1 MKCIKGIKKN
11 VSLLF
16 TASVVLSFGLSL
28 LACNLNKERE
38 NLYGTWIMESLD
50 GQPVP
55 TNSLFVARFYPQGTE
70 LHAAG
75 VIEDSVTHWGER
87 EDYTYEFV
95 GNEGFNLILTGLS
108 PTNEKVSIF
117 FDVQTLTKDRFAY
130 TFANPGLAGSFLSRG
145 NLVTLRK
152 SDVDYSK
159 QIVGLWEG
167 SVGLGNRFDFKA
179 DGTYDFYVNLS
190 GEWKI
195 INGRNVAYHLYGDL
209 LVCDVF
215 NTMESTGKD
224 GYDAWIIHI
233 EGDQMTM
240 DAKRGATLSERHL
253 DLKRITNE

>member
-1 MKCIKGIKKN
+1 MKGIKRN
-11 VSLLF
+11 GSLLF
-16 TASVVLSFGLSL
+16 TASVVLLFGLSL
-28 LACNLNKERE
+28 LACNPNKERQ

-70 LHAAG
+70 MHAAG
-75 VIEDSVTHWGER
+75 VIEDSVTRWGER
-87 EDYTYEFV
+87 DDYTYEFV
-95 GNEGFNLILTGLS
+95 GNEGSNVLLTGVS
-108 PTNEKVSIF
+108 PSNQKVRIF
-117 FDVQTLTKDRFAY
+117 FDVQTLTKDKFVY
-130 TFANPGLAGSFLSRG
+130 TFANPGMVGSFLSKG
-145 NLVTLRK
+145 NIVTLRK

-167 SVGLGNRFDFKA
+167 TVGLGHRFDFKA

-209 LVCDVF
+209 LICDVF
-215 NTMESTGKD
+215 NSKAVSGKD

-240 DAKRGATLSERHL
+240 DAKRGSTLSERHL
-253 DLKRITNE
+253 ALKRLPNE